1 MRRDLPYPY
10 PKSDAVTAAMKG
22 NRRAN
27 TRPEL
32 AVRSE
37 LHRRGLRFRKDLV
50 LRTEDVRTTADIV
63 FPRQQLAVFIDGCFW
78 HQCPD
83 HSHVPRANPDYWER
97 KLARTVE
104 RDARVSERLCNA
116 GWTVLRIWEHVPAE
130 QAADRIA
137 EAVSELRRNPRS
149 STVV

>member
-10 PKSDAVTAAMKG
+10 PNSAAVTAAMKG

-37 LHRRGLRFRKDLV
+37 LHVRGLRFRKDVV
-50 LRTEDVRTTADIV
+50 LRTPEVRTTADIV
-63 FPRQQLAVFIDGCFW
+63 FPRQRLAIFIDGCFW
-78 HQCPD
+78 HQCPE
-83 HSHVPRANPDYWER
+83 HSHVPRANPGYWER

-104 RDARVSERLCNA
+104 RDARVTEHLRNA

-130 QAADRIA
+130 QAADSVVEALA
-137 EAVSELRRNPRS
+137 ETESC
-149 STVV
+149 

>member
-10 PKSDAVTAAMKG
+10 PKSAAVTAAMKG

-37 LHRRGLRFRKDLV
+37 LHGRGLRFRKDV
-50 LRTEDVRTTADIV
+50 VIRTEDVRTTADIV
-63 FPRQQLAVFIDGCFW
+63 FPRQRLAVFIDGCFW

-83 HSHVPRANPDYWER
+83 HSQVPRANPGYWER

-104 RDARVSERLCNA
+104 RDARVTERLRSA

-130 QAADRIA
+130 QAADHIVDALA
-137 EAVSELRRNPRS
+137 EIGPP
-149 STVV
+149 

>member
-10 PKSDAVTAAMKG
+10 PKSAAVTAAMKA

-37 LHRRGLRFRKDLV
+37 LHRRGLRFRKDV
-50 LRTEDVRTTADIV
+50 ILRTPEVRTTADIV
-63 FPRQQLAVFIDGCFW
+63 FPRQRLAIFIDGCFW
-78 HQCPD
+78 HQCPE
-83 HSHVPRANPDYWER
+83 HSHVPRANPGYWQR

-104 RDARVSERLCNA
+104 RDARVTEHLRDA
-116 GWTVLRIWEHVPAE
+116 GWTVFRIWEHVPAE
-130 QAADRIA
+130 EAADRIVDA
-137 EAVSELRRNPRS
+137 LDRMGSR
-149 STVV
+149 

>member
-10 PKSDAVTAAMKG
+10 PKSTAVTAAMKG

-37 LHRRGLRFRKDLV
+37 LHGRGLRFRKDVV
-50 LRTEDVRTTADIV
+50 LRTPEVRTTADIV
-63 FPRQQLAVFIDGCFW
+63 FPRQWLAIFIDGCFW
-78 HQCPD
+78 HQCPE
-83 HSHVPRANPDYWER
+83 HSHVPRANLGYWER

-104 RDARVSERLCNA
+104 RDARVTSRLREA
-116 GWTVLRIWEHVPAE
+116 GWTVLRIWEHVAAKE
-130 QAADRIA
+130 AADRIV
-137 EAVSELRRNPRS
+137 EAFTEINSH
-149 STVV
+149 

>member
-1 MRRDLPYPY
+1 
-10 PKSDAVTAAMKG
+10 MKG

-37 LHRRGLRFRKDLV
+37 LHRRGLRFRKDVV
-50 LRTEDVRTTADIV
+50 LRMPDVRTTADVV
-63 FPRQQLAVFIDGCFW
+63 FPRQRLAVFIDGCFW
-78 HQCPD
+78 HQCPE
-83 HSHVPRANPDYWER
+83 HSHVPRANPGYWEH

-104 RDARVSERLCNA
+104 RDARVTARLREH
-116 GWTVLRIWEHVPAE
+116 GWTVLRIWEHVPVE

-137 EAVSELRRNPRS
+137 EALGKR
-149 STVV
+149 

>member
-1 MRRDLPYPY
+1 MRRDLPYPH
-10 PKSDAVTAAMKG
+10 PKSTAVTAAMKA

-37 LHRRGLRFRKDLV
+37 LHRRGLRFRKDVL
-50 LRTEDVRTTADIV
+50 LRTPDVRTPADVV
-63 FPRQQLAVFIDGCFW
+63 FPRQRLAVFIDGCFW
-78 HQCPD
+78 HQCPE
-83 HSHVPRANPDYWER
+83 HSHVPRANPGYWER

-104 RDARVSERLCNA
+104 RDARVTARLREN

-137 EAVSELRRNPRS
+137 EALGQG
-149 STVV
+149 